1 MKILKH
7 KNICGTLKFSKE
19 DNLYYGKILNTQGY
33 FLYHGK
39 TEEEATQDFKY
50 RVIDYLE
57 YCKENN
63 IKETEAIGRTHCGC
77 VD

>member
-7 KNICGTLKFSKE
+7 KNICGTLRFSKE
-19 DNLYYGKILNTQGY
+19 DNLYYGKILNAQGY
-33 FLYHGK
+33 FLYHGE
-39 TEEEATQDFKY
+39 TAEEAIQDFKY

-63 IKETEAIGRTHCGC
+63 IKETEVISRTPHGC

>member
-7 KNICGTLKFSKE
+7 ENICGTLQFSKE

-33 FLYHGK
+33 FLYHGV
-39 TEEEATQDFKY
+39 TEEEAIQDFKY

-63 IKETEAIGRTHCGC
+63 IKETEVIT
-77 VD
+77 V